1 MRVGIKMMATIPRG
15 QQMSTNAI
23 KCRRYRAR
31 KEGKEMDVEY
41 TTDMKKIE
49 DVLRM

>member
-1 MRVGIKMMATIPRG
+1 MMATIPRG

-31 KEGKEMDVEY
+31 KEGKEMDIEY

>member
-1 MRVGIKMMATIPRG
+1 
-15 QQMSTNAI
+15 MSTNAI

-31 KEGKEMDVEY
+31 KEGKETDVEY

-49 DVLRM
+49 DALRM